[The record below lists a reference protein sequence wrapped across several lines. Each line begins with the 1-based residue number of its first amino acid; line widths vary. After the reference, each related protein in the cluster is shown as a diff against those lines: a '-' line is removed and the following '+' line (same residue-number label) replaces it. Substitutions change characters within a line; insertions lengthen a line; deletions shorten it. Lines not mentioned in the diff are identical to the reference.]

1 MNMPEIPI
9 SPLDS
14 DPKTAVLDKQV
25 PYTPLKNVNS
35 KPERNNKF
43 REVLLITHNFESPTV
58 LNTSYI
64 CIKCKIYITELCVY

>member
-43 REVLLITHNFESPTV
+43 REVLLITHTFVFINCV
-58 LNTSYI
+58 LIGRKYI
-64 CIKCKIYITELCVY
+64 